1 MIESRQK
8 TMQTF
13 FNLLRFVVI
22 FASGLSLN
30 AKILF
35 VDDNASAGG
44 NGLLW
49 ANAFN
54 HLQDALSAATS
65 GDEIWVAEGIYLPD
79 QGSAQKQGDRMATF
93 NLVNG
98 VGLFGGFEGNESKR
112 EPKGDSN
119 QTILSGEIDVNST
132 DWSIHVLSAVGLDKS
147 SILQG
152 FRVVNGYAD
161 QSESPHN
168 RGGGMYIENG
178 SPVIRGCSFVGN
190 SAKEQGGAIYNAS
203 ANSSFIDCN
212 FSGNLAGLEGKNG
225 YGGAMSHANSTP
237 MLTNCVFSENNATY
251 QGGGLWGIQ
260 MNGTISDSVFVA
272 NIVTGNGGGVFLI
285 NSSPS
290 FSNCVFVGNF
300 ADYGAGSYQESAST
314 VFHNNVFTENNA
326 TYRGGGLFF
335 YKSTTTLNNCNV
347 VTNYA
352 GLEGG
357 GLGISKL
364 SSKIPTLNNSIL
376 WKNLSSGTESHGVT
390 GDWNGSVS
398 YPSIFQGW
406 TGDNRAVA
414 TDPLF
419 SNVSNPNGLDGI
431 WFTKDDGFRLQT
443 GSPAIDFGTETLN
456 APRYDLAGFV
466 RVQNGK
472 IDLGAYEYGDQ
483 LMVLHTVSLFS
494 SPLDI
499 GVLSGSGIFEEN
511 STQSIS
517 AVPQLG
523 YLFQS
528 WTGDANGT
536 ANPTAV
542 LVDRDRN
549 VTANFIK
556 DLNDTDGDGLTNYD
570 ELVIHGS
577 RVDSNDSDNDT
588 LLDME
593 EVGIGSNPAVS
604 DLHIV
609 EFLSKDMPQKIALAK
624 SEGNATGII
633 YVQTNPAEFNLY
645 TATELNASNQSA
657 QLAGRNEGQNMV
669 TASPLSYNLIEKNAY
684 DQVAEELRIY
694 KMVYIWKDY
703 DNFSQNSLDPVQWEQ
718 SWWKGSQPANVSA
731 GKMILGGSGLL
742 HSTASKN
749 PRGAA
754 ALDTNTSFEG
764 SVVKS
769 PTMHSFAEVTGQ
781 GVYGVEGRM
790 LIPSGSPVGTGIA
803 LRAIQ
808 FEAGKTQ
815 NKFGVELAY
824 RDESS
829 NKPQIKFSY
838 QDPASG
844 EEINIIRAGE
854 MDAQYRVSVIHTHE
868 KNVVYM
874 NDELIFKFP
883 STWTPNWFGFY
894 GFMDKDAVWVPYR
907 TEVDDVRVLTP
918 QTTSEISA
926 TPATPYTEGWFF
938 VPDHGWLYTTR
949 TIYPYFYDAATN
961 DWLYF
966 MSGNNL
972 PLFYHFG
979 SKSWIEWA
987 KFTEGISSSSPVD
1000 GELVVKKEEPSY
1012 IQLSAINNSSKTHY
1026 SESASN
1032 LEMIWIEPGSFMMG
1046 SAENESNR
1054 AVNETQHDVNVTKG
1068 FYLGKYEVTQSQ
1080 YEAVMTD
1087 NNESIS
1093 IAPSRYT
1100 GPRRPVEKVSWA
1112 EANAFCARLTHL
1124 EQIAGRLPTGWKYSL
1139 PTESEWEYACR
1150 AGTTSSYSWGE
1161 SISSAN
1167 ANYIKNVGQTTIVGQ
1182 YPSNP
1187 WGFHDMNGNVW
1198 EWTEDWYDSNY
1209 KTSVGSDF
1217 IENGVTST
1225 KSIRGGGWSDPPEDI
1240 RSASRLGMVP
1250 TGRYNVLGFRLCLRS
1265 I

>member
-1 MIESRQK
+1 
-8 TMQTF
+8 MQTF

-431 WFTKDDGFRLQT
+431 WFTKDDGFRLQS
-443 GSPAIDFGTETLN
+443 GSPAIDF
-456 APRYDLAGFV
+456 
-466 RVQNGK
+466 
-472 IDLGAYEYGDQ
+472 
-483 LMVLHTVSLFS
+483 
-494 SPLDI
+494 
-499 GVLSGSGIFEEN
+499 
-511 STQSIS
+511 
-517 AVPQLG
+517 
-523 YLFQS
+523 
-528 WTGDANGT
+528 
-536 ANPTAV
+536 
-542 LVDRDRN
+542 
-549 VTANFIK
+549 
-556 DLNDTDGDGLTNYD
+556 
-570 ELVIHGS
+570 
-577 RVDSNDSDNDT
+577 
-588 LLDME
+588 
-593 EVGIGSNPAVS
+593 
-604 DLHIV
+604 
-609 EFLSKDMPQKIALAK
+609 
-624 SEGNATGII
+624 
-633 YVQTNPAEFNLY
+633 
-645 TATELNASNQSA
+645 
-657 QLAGRNEGQNMV
+657 
-669 TASPLSYNLIEKNAY
+669 
-684 DQVAEELRIY
+684 
-694 KMVYIWKDY
+694 
-703 DNFSQNSLDPVQWEQ
+703 
-718 SWWKGSQPANVSA
+718 
-731 GKMILGGSGLL
+731 
-742 HSTASKN
+742 
-749 PRGAA
+749 
-754 ALDTNTSFEG
+754 
-764 SVVKS
+764 
-769 PTMHSFAEVTGQ
+769 
-781 GVYGVEGRM
+781 
-790 LIPSGSPVGTGIA
+790 
-803 LRAIQ
+803 
-808 FEAGKTQ
+808 
-815 NKFGVELAY
+815 
-824 RDESS
+824 
-829 NKPQIKFSY
+829 
-838 QDPASG
+838 
-844 EEINIIRAGE
+844 
-854 MDAQYRVSVIHTHE
+854 
-868 KNVVYM
+868 
-874 NDELIFKFP
+874 
-883 STWTPNWFGFY
+883 
-894 GFMDKDAVWVPYR
+894 
-907 TEVDDVRVLTP
+907 
-918 QTTSEISA
+918 
-926 TPATPYTEGWFF
+926 
-938 VPDHGWLYTTR
+938 
-949 TIYPYFYDAATN
+949 
-961 DWLYF
+961 
-966 MSGNNL
+966 
-972 PLFYHFG
+972 
-979 SKSWIEWA
+979 
-987 KFTEGISSSSPVD
+987 
-1000 GELVVKKEEPSY
+1000 
-1012 IQLSAINNSSKTHY
+1012 
-1026 SESASN
+1026 
-1032 LEMIWIEPGSFMMG
+1032 
-1046 SAENESNR
+1046 
-1054 AVNETQHDVNVTKG
+1054 
-1068 FYLGKYEVTQSQ
+1068 
-1080 YEAVMTD
+1080 
-1087 NNESIS
+1087 
-1093 IAPSRYT
+1093 
-1100 GPRRPVEKVSWA
+1100 
-1112 EANAFCARLTHL
+1112 
-1124 EQIAGRLPTGWKYSL
+1124 
-1139 PTESEWEYACR
+1139 
-1150 AGTTSSYSWGE
+1150 
-1161 SISSAN
+1161 
-1167 ANYIKNVGQTTIVGQ
+1167 
-1182 YPSNP
+1182 
-1187 WGFHDMNGNVW
+1187 
-1198 EWTEDWYDSNY
+1198 
-1209 KTSVGSDF
+1209 
-1217 IENGVTST
+1217 
-1225 KSIRGGGWSDPPEDI
+1225 
-1240 RSASRLGMVP
+1240 
-1250 TGRYNVLGFRLCLRS
+1250 
-1265 I
+1265 